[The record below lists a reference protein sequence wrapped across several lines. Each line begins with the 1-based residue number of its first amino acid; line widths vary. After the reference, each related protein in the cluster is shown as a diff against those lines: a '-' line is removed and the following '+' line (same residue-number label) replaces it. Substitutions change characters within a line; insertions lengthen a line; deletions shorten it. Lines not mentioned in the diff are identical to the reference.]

1 MDNGQELMGILS
13 CNNFVYFFKYL
24 PETFNKDF

>member
-13 CNNFVYFFKYL
+13 RNNFVYFSKYL
-24 PETFNKDF
+24 PETFNLDF